1 MVKANSH
8 FILLRETRRFLL
20 FYSVVANCWVIFILS
35 FPLISDQRLCFCT
48 MECGIA
54 VVGENLLSTLLGILS
69 EELAAPM
76 LLEFARKEQVHT
88 HLKKWQTI
96 LSKIQAVLE
105 DAEER
110 QFTDR
115 VVKIWLDELK
125 DLAYDIEDVLDDFST
140 AALRLKLKE
149 ESEESRTVITKIR
162 KYFSS
167 FFDHFTFNYK
177 MASKIKEITARL
189 QDIVKQKDD
198 LGLTERIGDTRDR
211 VMRRMPSTSL
221 VNESLVFGRDRDK
234 EHIIKQYVLREEESC
249 DGGISVIP
257 IVGMGGLGKTT
268 LAQLVYNDARIETFF
283 DFRAWVCVSEEFDV
297 VRVMKTLL
305 ESLTS
310 RASDVNDLNELQVRV
325 KEKLSK
331 KRFLIVLDDVW
342 NENYNDWMVLCS
354 PFEVGSAE
362 SKIIVTTRNQRVA
375 SVMGTV
381 SAYHLKEMSHDHC
394 LSLFTQ
400 HALGSTNFD
409 AYPNLKVIG
418 EAIVKR
424 CKGLPLA
431 VKTLAGLLRCKMD
444 YHEWEEILNS
454 MIWDL
459 PEESSDILPALRLSY
474 HYLPFHLKQCFAY
487 CSLFPKGYQFHK
499 DELVQLWIAEV
510 FIHQSKGL
518 KLVEEIGSEY
528 FHDLLS
534 RSFFQ
539 QSSVS
544 NSCFMMHDLINDL
557 AQYVAGEVCFRLEDK
572 LNSNGQCYVSK
583 RARHSSFIRQK
594 YDVIAKFESFNKTK
608 CLRTFLALPVFV
620 PDLEAECYLSNTI
633 FQDLLPKLR
642 CLRVLSL
649 SGYRIN
655 ELPDSIGDLNHL
667 RYLNLSRT
675 RIIYLPES
683 LCALCNLQTLNLKG
697 CKKLAKLP
705 QGMRNLINLHYLD
718 IVDTDDMREV
728 PPHIGNLINLK
739 QLSKFIVGK
748 GNGHRITE
756 LKGLSHLRGQLS
768 LFELQNVAAI
778 RDARVAN
785 LKEKCGLGEIVMK
798 WSNAP
803 DDLQSKVDA
812 FDVLDMLEPHQN
824 LKKLSILSYEG
835 SKFPS
840 WVGNPSFVNMVHVHL
855 FDCSKITSLPSLGRL
870 PFLKDL
876 YIEGLSGVSVVDFEF
891 YDGDTSYSDKLFPSL
906 KTLTFG
912 EMLKWENWSQPQGFE
927 TAEKKFP
934 HLHELVLRSCP
945 KLLGAMPNLLT
956 SLVKLSIS
964 ECPQL
969 AASFL
974 SLPSLC
980 ELNLEQCNEEF
991 LTRFMHLKAL
1001 SRLKIE
1007 NISNLSCLP
1016 EDFTCLVSLEVFEIE
1031 DCRRLTFLW
1040 QKGARLENLSC
1051 LKRLAI
1057 MKCSQLSRL
1066 IDEEEELPSSLE
1078 YLEIEDCTNL
1088 VKLPNGLQKLRSLK
1102 DLSVKWCP
1110 KLLSFPNASLPSMLK
1125 NLVILGCESLKSLPV
1140 GLVHDDNSI
1149 ITRCNLENLEI
1160 LGCPSLKLFPTGELP
1175 AALKHLEIW
1184 DCIQLESIPERL
1196 LQNNKSLEFLRI
1208 GNCKNLKALP
1218 QCLYGFKNLTE
1229 LHVNQ
1234 CSSLECFPES
1244 GLPIYNL
1251 RTVLISNCVNLKS
1264 LPNQMHYLTSL
1275 QYLTIFGCP
1284 GMVSLPKAGF
1294 PPNLLSLSIWGCKQ
1308 LKLPFAMWRLHKLT
1322 SLKDL
1327 NVGDFDLDM
1336 ISFPEETTIPPTLV
1350 HLRVQSLPNLKVLSK
1365 GIQELV
1371 FLEALDVWDCPKLQ
1385 YLPKDGLPI
1394 MLGVLQIRNCPLL
1407 EKQCINQKGMHWPII
1422 SRLPRVRINYVDITM
1437 DKLKHIEL

>member
-1 MVKANSH
+1 
-8 FILLRETRRFLL
+8 
-20 FYSVVANCWVIFILS
+20 
-35 FPLISDQRLCFCT
+35 

-54 VVGENLLSTLLGILS
+54 VVGENLFSTLLGKLS
-69 EELAAPM
+69 EELATPM
-76 LLEFARKEQVHT
+76 LLEFARKEQVDA
-88 HLKKWQTI
+88 HLKKWETI

-140 AALRLKLKE
+140 AALRQKYN
-149 ESEESRTVITKIR
+149 EESRTMTSKIR
-162 KYFSS
+162 KYISS
-167 FFDHFTFNYK
+167 LFGYFTFNYN
-177 MASKIKEITARL
+177 MASKIKDITARL
-189 QDIVKQKDD
+189 QDVVKQKDD

-211 VMRRMPSTSL
+211 VLRRMPSTSL
-221 VNESLVFGRDRDK
+221 VNESLVFGRDGDK

-283 DFRAWVCVSEEFDV
+283 NLRAWVCVSEEFDV

-310 RASDVNDLNELQVRV
+310 SASDVNDLNQLQVRV

-342 NENYNDWMVLCS
+342 NENYNDWMVLHS
-354 PFEVGSAE
+354 PFQVGSAE

-375 SVMGTV
+375 SIMGTF

-394 LSLFTQ
+394 LSLFAQ

-409 AYPNLKVIG
+409 VFPNLKVIG

-424 CKGLPLA
+424 CMGLPLA
-431 VKTLAGLLRCKMD
+431 VKTLAGLLHCKID
-444 YHEWEEILNS
+444 YHEWEDILNS

-487 CSLFPKGYQFHK
+487 CSIFPKGYEFDK
-499 DELVQLWIAEV
+499 DELVQLWIAEG
-510 FIHQSKGL
+510 FIHQPKGL
-518 KLVEEIGSEY
+518 KQMEDIGSEY
-528 FHDLLS
+528 FLDLLS

-544 NSCFMMHDLINDL
+544 KSCYLMHDLINDL
-557 AQYVAGEVCFRLEDK
+557 AQYVAGEVCFRMEGK
-572 LNSNGQCYVSK
+572 LNSNWQCYVSN

-620 PDLEAECYLSNTI
+620 PDLEIECYLSNAV

-642 CLRVLSL
+642 CLKVLSL
-649 SGYRIN
+649 SGYCIN

-675 RIIYLPES
+675 RIRCLPES
-683 LCALCNLQTLNLKG
+683 LRDLCNLQTLNLRG

-705 QGMRNLINLHYLD
+705 QGMGNLINLHYLD
-718 IVDTDDMREV
+718 IADTDKMREM

-739 QLSKFIVGK
+739 KLSKFIVEK
-748 GNGHRITE
+748 DNGCRIRE
-756 LKGLSHLRGQLS
+756 LKGLSHLQGQLS
-768 LFELQNVAAI
+768 LFELQNVAEI
-778 RDARVAN
+778 RDVRVAN
-785 LKEKCGLGEIVMK
+785 LKEKCGLDEIVMK
-798 WSNAP
+798 WSNASN
-803 DDLQSKVDA
+803 DLQSKVDR

-824 LKKLSILSYEG
+824 LKKLSISFYEG
-835 SKFPS
+835 SRFPS
-840 WVGNPSFVNMVHVHL
+840 WVGNPSFVNMVHVNL
-855 FDCSKITSLPSLGRL
+855 VDCSQITSLPSLGGL

-876 YIEGLSGVSVVDFEF
+876 YIEGLSGVSLVDFEF
-891 YDGDTSYSDKLFPSL
+891 YGATLYSDKLFPSL

-912 EMLKWENWSQPQGFE
+912 EMLKWENWCHPLGFE

-945 KLLGAMPNLLT
+945 KLVGALPCLLT

-969 AASFL
+969 TASFL
-974 SLPSLC
+974 SLPSLR
-980 ELNLEQCNEEF
+980 ELNLEQCNEQF
-991 LTRFMHLKAL
+991 LTRFKQLTAL

-1007 NISNLSCLP
+1007 NISNLSCLHK
-1016 EDFTCLVSLEVFEIE
+1016 DFTCLVSLEVLEIE
-1031 DCRRLTFLW
+1031 DCCRLTSLW
-1040 QKGARLENLSC
+1040 QKGCRLENLSC

-1057 MKCSQLSRL
+1057 VKCPQLSML
-1066 IDEEEELPSSLE
+1066 IDEEEEVPSGLE
-1078 YLEIEDCTNL
+1078 YLEMEDCTNL
-1088 VKLPNGLQKLRSLK
+1088 VNLPNGLQKLRSLK

-1110 KLLSFPNASLPSMLK
+1110 KLLSSPNTSLPSMLK

-1140 GLVHDDNSI
+1140 GLVHHGNSI
-1149 ITRCNLENLEI
+1149 ITGCHLENLEI
-1160 LGCPSLKLFPTGELP
+1160 LGCPSLRLFPTGELP
-1175 AALKHLEIW
+1175 AAIKHLEIW

-1196 LQNNKSLEFLRI
+1196 LQNNGSLEFLRI

-1218 QCLYGFKNLTE
+1218 RCLYSFKHLTE

-1234 CSSLECFPES
+1234 CSSLEYFPES
-1244 GLPIYNL
+1244 GLPIHSL
-1251 RTVLISNCVNLKS
+1251 RTVLISNCVSLKS
-1264 LPNQMHYLTSL
+1264 LPNQMHDLISL

-1284 GMVSLPKAGF
+1284 GIISLPKAGF

-1308 LKLPFAMWRLHKLT
+1308 LKLPFAMWHLHKLT

-1327 NVGDFDLDM
+1327 NVGDFDSDM
-1336 ISFPEETTIPPTLV
+1336 NSFPEESTIPSTLV
-1350 HLRVQSLPNLKVLSK
+1350 HLRVQSLPNLKCLSK

-1385 YLPKDGLPI
+1385 GLPKDGLPI

-1407 EKQCINQKGMHWPII
+1407 EKQCSNEKGAYWPII
-1422 SRLPRVRINYVDITM
+1422 SRLPRVRINYADVSLN
-1437 DKLKHIEL
+1437 KLKHI